1 MFFDL
6 NDMTYI
12 IQYWN
17 ERDHEWRGTG
27 SGTFYDKAQ
36 AVRRM
41 RATAE
46 MTDFTVR
53 FRVTPSYTP

>member
-1 MFFDL
+1 
-6 NDMTYI
+6 MTYV

-17 ERDHEWRGTG
+17 ERDAEWRGTG

-41 RATAE
+41 KANAE

-53 FRVTPSYTP
+53 FRVEPVA

>member
-1 MFFDL
+1 
-6 NDMTYI
+6 MTYI

-17 ERDHEWRGTG
+17 PVDAEWRSTG

-36 AVRRM
+36 ALRRM
-41 RATAE
+41 RSTAE

-53 FRVTPSYTP
+53 FRVEPSFTP